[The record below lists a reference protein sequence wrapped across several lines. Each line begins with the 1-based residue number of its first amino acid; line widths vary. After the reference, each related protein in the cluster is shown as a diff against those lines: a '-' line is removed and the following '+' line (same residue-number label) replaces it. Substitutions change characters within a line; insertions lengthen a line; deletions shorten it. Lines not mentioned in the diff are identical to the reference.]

1 MRGNSVRIMCYLM
14 GFALLLCGLL
24 APTTSSAWD
33 GRVELAQYGPPQEQE
48 YVIFNNSNINGVQ
61 NGPANPTFF
70 TIDQPSTIVY
80 IQNYHYFNYGRP
92 PGYISLRSSDGTR
105 YGPWRTVGESGQGG
119 VPNAY
124 WNCYP
129 NVTLPPGTYI
139 VEDSDPSTW
148 SHNAASGFQGFSI
161 IRGQTMY

>member
-1 MRGNSVRIMCYLM
+1 MRGNSVRIICYLM
-14 GFALLLCGLL
+14 GFALLLCGLF
-24 APTTSSAWD
+24 APTTSAAWD
-33 GRVELAQYGPPQEQE
+33 GRVELAQYGPPPAQE
-48 YVIFNNSNINGVQ
+48 YVLFNNSNIDGVQ

-105 YGPWRTVGESGQGG
+105 YGPWRAVGESGQGG

-161 IRGQTMY
+161 IRAQTMY